1 MTEGTAGINVTESTR
16 DRARQGATRKQPIL
30 LKKLLRER
38 NWHMYRRFKKEYDRA
53 AGKFDKELV
62 GTCPSE
68 DTFRRWLAGKVIGI
82 PRSAPSS
89 VLEHMFPQYTVEQL
103 FETCEDGGSAV
114 GVPDEQVSTQVPGAE
129 DETLTGHEGA
139 ITPFAPV
146 AVDRPIGQELEAK
159 NVNRKNFIAGLA
171 ATIAAPTLPLSPST
185 PAARVGAADVARFRH
200 KQVQLYALD
209 DHYGAANEVY
219 GLTVRL
225 VRRLQHILASSS
237 YSLEVG
243 DQLRTITGE
252 VMEHAGW
259 LAFSA
264 GQDHDARYWWLEA
277 LHIARMA
284 NDPQVE
290 VVVLASM
297 SHAAGHYG
305 RGREAVDLATRA
317 AQIVR
322 RDRPSSRL
330 LSLLAAREALGHAHT
345 GDRNATRQALDRAGT
360 DLHRGAHDDDPAW
373 LEFWGPSDLA
383 CYVSAVARQLGDLT
397 TAERSGRE
405 AVITV
410 DATHY
415 PRNLALYQIDL
426 AGVLVAQRNLDEG
439 IPLVTTAVLQA
450 TDIHSKQLV
459 DGVRTVVRDLRT
471 HHGDRAD
478 VRDLAEWTTT
488 TLSPPSPWPTT

>member
-1 MTEGTAGINVTESTR
+1 VTESSK
-16 DRARQGATRKQPIL
+16 DRARQGTTRKQPIL

-38 NWHMYRRFKKEYDRA
+38 NRHIYRRFKKEYDKA
-53 AGKFDKELV
+53 ASKFDKELV

-68 DTFRRWLAGKVIGI
+68 DTFRRWLAGKVIGV

-103 FETCEDGGSAV
+103 FETRQDGGSAV
-114 GVPDEQVSTQVPGAE
+114 GVPDEQISTQVPGAD
-129 DETLTGHEGA
+129 DETLADHEG
-139 ITPFAPV
+139 TVKPFTPV
-146 AVDRPIGQELEAK
+146 AADRPTGQEGEAK

-171 ATIAAPTLPLSPST
+171 ATIAAPTLLLSPST
-185 PAARVGAADVARFRH
+185 PARVGAADVARFRH
-200 KQVQLYALD
+200 NQIQLYALD

-219 GLTVRL
+219 GLTVKL
-225 VRRLQHILASSS
+225 VRRLLQILESSS
-237 YSLEVG
+237 YSPEVG
-243 DQLRTITGE
+243 DQLRSITGE

-259 LAFSA
+259 LALDA
-264 GQDHDARYWWLEA
+264 GQDHDARYWRLEA
-277 LHIARMA
+277 LHMARMA

-290 VVVLASM
+290 VLVLASM
-297 SHAAGHYG
+297 SHAASRHG
-305 RGREAVDLATRA
+305 RGREAVDLATSA
-317 AQIVR
+317 ARIVNR
-322 RDRPSSRL
+322 NRPSPRL

-345 GDRNATRQALDRAGT
+345 GDTSATRQALDRAGT
-360 DLHRGAHDDDPAW
+360 DLHRGTHDDDPAW
-373 LEFWGPSDLA
+373 LQFWGPSELA
-383 CYVSAVARQLGDLT
+383 SHTRTAARQLGDLT

-405 AVITV
+405 AMITV

-439 IPLVTTAVLQA
+439 IPLVTTAALQA
-450 TDIHSKQLV
+450 TDIHSEELV

-478 VRDLAEWTTT
+478 VRDLAEWTST
-488 TLSPPSPWPTT
+488 TLSSPSPWPTT